1 MLPRR
6 CHARLD
12 PGINSRHQS
21 AVPYWVYIVAN
32 FKRGTVY
39 VGVTNDLVRRVFQHR
54 EHITRGFTSRYAV
67 TRLVYYE
74 QYDHAR
80 TAIQREKNL
89 KHWSRDWKIALIE
102 NGNPDWRDR
111 YDEITA

>member
-1 MLPRR
+1 MPG
-6 CHARLD
+6 LD
-12 PGINSRHQS
+12 PGINSRHCFG
-21 AVPYWVYIVAN
+21 VPYWVYILAN
-32 FKRGTVY
+32 FKRGTLY

-54 EHITRGFTSRYAV
+54 ERETRGFTSRYAV
-67 TRLVYYE
+67 TRLVHYE
-74 QYDHAR
+74 QYDDPR

-102 NGNPDWRDR
+102 KANPDWRDR